1 MEYPVIVEQK
11 NGVWRAVIP
20 ALSDLTAEG
29 ASRDEAMQNAK
40 RAAADYLSKVEL
52 TTINIALPREQA
64 VRAGSPGAL
73 LKELE
78 MFASDEEA
86 LREHFAEIAR
96 ERQREHDEARLQ
108 DSE

>member
-1 MEYPVIVEQK
+1 M
-11 NGVWRAVIP
+11 IP
-20 ALSDLTAEG
+20 ALCNLTAEG
-29 ASRDEAMQNAK
+29 ASRDEAMQNAE

-52 TTINIALPREQA
+52 STINIALPQEQA

-78 MFASDEEA
+78 MFACDEDA

-96 ERQREHDEARLQ
+96 ERRREHEEAQLQ
-108 DSE
+108 DSQ